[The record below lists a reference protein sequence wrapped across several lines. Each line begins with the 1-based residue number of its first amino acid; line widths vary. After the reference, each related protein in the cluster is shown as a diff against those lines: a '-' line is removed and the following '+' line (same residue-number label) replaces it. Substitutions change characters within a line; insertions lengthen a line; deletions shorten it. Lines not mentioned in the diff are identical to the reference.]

1 MHPIFGGVF
10 LLSNLYW
17 NQKCTFYF
25 FWLTEDSENLG
36 KSRKIKKKLK
46 QMKKVLLCMMALMC
60 AISVSAQTAEDMQ
73 ASKERAAKLEKLAQP
88 KNCGIATIDGLTSA
102 AGTVAAESIQITPLL
117 QKMYYRSIGQ
127 TEDGVTDVTV
137 KKPTVAELTELS
149 LRISVQAKAV
159 ADAVQLVSKAGE
171 ELKSVKNPMKA
182 AAATKSVKYSKDVLE
197 IVGAESAFQVK
208 AIADMIKAATSN
220 DNL

>member
-1 MHPIFGGVF
+1 
-10 LLSNLYW
+10 
-17 NQKCTFYF
+17 
-25 FWLTEDSENLG
+25 
-36 KSRKIKKKLK
+36 
-46 QMKKVLLCMMALMC
+46 MKKVLLCMMALMC

-197 IVGAESAFQVK
+197 IVGVESAFQVK